1 LTSKKPFKEVI
12 DMTQEK
18 DLRPKGPQKRIADL
32 DVLKFFWDTM
42 SRHFGDM
49 PVDLS
54 LFNYKAKTEKGLLV
68 RQGADGNVNIPI
80 AQAYDAVL
88 KLIDKYYH
96 RGEDILWR
104 PAYSMSEDFP
114 VSMIWLDDFNLD
126 NELGLKP
133 LVYIQTSPKKFQAF
147 FKLKEPVPRKVAED
161 LQKALARLTGD
172 KGATGYVQHRRM
184 AGLVNGKYEDEP
196 LILMFLGEE
205 GDGIIDPAELK
216 PIAMFEASPI
226 EGARA
231 GVATDTVPND
241 VTENSFG
248 SDDVAGNGQEDTVP
262 NDVTENSFGSDDVAG
277 NGQEP
282 EGQSEGQEPKR
293 QWPDYIKPVGGMPYR
308 TVGIKSREDFVK
320 KRKDGTIDESATD
333 MAWAVHMVRRCTLA
347 GWDEGTIALSVY
359 DKLRQKSPEI
369 KRRKGNLDHAR
380 DYLYRT
386 VLRAIDLV
394 RKTPLQPRQEPETEL
409 EL

>member
-1 LTSKKPFKEVI
+1 MAQGQKKRAKS
-12 DMTQEK
+12 
-18 DLRPKGPQKRIADL
+18 PQKRPL
-32 DVLKFFWDTM
+32 DMQTLKAFWDLM
-42 SRHFGDM
+42 SQYF
-49 PVDLS
+49 PSLLIDLS

-96 RGEDILWR
+96 KGEDILWR
-104 PAYSMSEDFP
+104 PAYSLDEMALVDMLW
-114 VSMIWLDDFNLD
+114 VDDFRFD
-126 NELGLKP
+126 NELELKP
-133 LVYIQTSPKKFQAF
+133 LVYIQTSPEKYQAF

-161 LQKALARLTGD
+161 LQKTLARLTGD

-184 AGLVNGKYEDEP
+184 AGLANGKYEDDP
-196 LILMFLGEE
+196 LVIMFLGEE
-205 GDGIIDPAELK
+205 GDGIINPAELK
-216 PIAMFEASPI
+216 PIAMFEATPI
-226 EGARA
+226 ARA
-231 GVATDTVPND
+231 GGGVATDTVPND
-241 VTENSFG
+241 VAENS
-248 SDDVAGNGQEDTVP
+248 S
-262 NDVTENSFGSDDVAG
+262 GSDDVAG

-308 TVGIKSREDFVK
+308 SVGIKSRAEFIK
-320 KRKDGTIDESATD
+320 RRKDGTIDDSATD
-333 MAWAVHMVRRCTLA
+333 MALAVHIVRRCSLS
-347 GWDEGTIALSVY
+347 GWDEGTIALSLY
-359 DKLRQKSPEI
+359 EKLRRESPEI

-394 RKTPLQPRQEPETEL
+394 RKTPPQPRQEPEAEL